1 MGRIDFFLG
10 VSLLVLSFPA
20 RSPGF
25 LLSSAVKFSTYNLT
39 GSVFSEGG
47 NHRIVGASVVLF
59 DGGGARL
66 QETTTDD
73 SGKFSF
79 PGLRASRYVLHV
91 TAPGFVA
98 VEVPVDLSLG
108 SDQEVTVTLRSESAP
123 AAAPGGAPTVSA
135 HELAVPQ
142 AARDLLT
149 SGQKK
154 LYTDKDAHAALRD
167 FELATRK
174 APNFYEAYYQAGMAY
189 LALQNSPDAEKQFR
203 KAVDLSQKKYG
214 DADIALG
221 TLLLHRNALNEG
233 ESLLREGLAL
243 NPRSWP
249 GQFELGE
256 LELSRGHM
264 EAALA
269 AAHAAAQL
277 APQQPIVYRLLS
289 IIELRQKD
297 YPALISALDSYIELD
312 PNSPAGVRAKEL
324 RAEAEKHLE
333 ASGES
338 AVAAKK

>member
-10 VSLLVLSFPA
+10 VFLLVLSFPA
-20 RSPGF
+20 RTPGF
-25 LLSSAVKFSTYNLT
+25 LFSSAVQFSSYNLT

-47 NHRIVGASVVLF
+47 NHRVVSAGVLLC
-59 DGGGARL
+59 DAGGARL
-66 QETTTDD
+66 EETVTDD
-73 SGKFSF
+73 SGKFAFS
-79 PGLRASRYVLHV
+79 GLRASRYVLRV
-91 TAPGFVA
+91 TAPGFVTA
-98 VEVPVDLSLG
+98 EVQVDLNLG
-108 SDQEVTVTLRSESAP
+108 SDQSVTVTLKSESG
-123 AAAPGGAPTVSA
+123 AAAASNGAATISA
-135 HELAVPQ
+135 HELATPQ
-142 AARDLLT
+142 AARDLLA

-154 LYTDKDAHAALRD
+154 LYTEKNAQAALRD
-167 FELATRK
+167 FELATRR

-189 LALQNSPDAEKQFR
+189 LALQNSQEAEKQFR

-221 TLLLHRNALNEG
+221 ALLLHRNALSEG
-233 ESLLREGLAL
+233 ESLLRQGLSL
-243 NPRSWP
+243 NPGSWP

-269 AAHAAAQL
+269 AAQTAVQL
-277 APQQPIVYRLLS
+277 APQQPVVYRLLS
-289 IIELRQKD
+289 VIELRQKD

-312 PNSPAGVRAKEL
+312 PNSPAGMRAKEL

-333 ASGES
+333 TPGEA

>member
-10 VSLLVLSFPA
+10 VSLLILSFPV
-20 RSPGF
+20 RTPGF
-25 LLSSAVKFSTYNLT
+25 LFSSLVQFSSYSLT
-39 GSVFSEGG
+39 GSVFSEDG
-47 NHRIVGASVVLF
+47 NHRIAAASVVLC
-59 DGGGARL
+59 DAGGARL
-66 QETTTDD
+66 GETTTDD

-79 PGLRASRYVLHV
+79 PGLRAGRYVLRV
-91 TAPGFVA
+91 TAPGFA
-98 VEVPVDLSLG
+98 AAEEQVDLSLG
-108 SDQEVTVTLRSESAP
+108 SDQNVSVTLKRDAVL
-123 AAAPGGAPTVSA
+123 AAPDGAATISA

-142 AARDLLT
+142 AARDLLS

-154 LYTDKDAHAALRD
+154 LYTEKDAQAALRD

-174 APNFYEAYYQAGMAY
+174 APDFYEAYYQAGMAQ
-189 LALQNSPDAEKQFR
+189 LALQNSSDAEKQFR

-233 ESLLREGLAL
+233 EALLRQGLAL
-243 NPRSWP
+243 NPHSWP
-249 GQFELGE
+249 GEFELGE

-269 AAHAAAQL
+269 AAQTAVQL
-277 APQQPIVYRLLS
+277 APQQPVVYRLLS

-324 RAEAEKHLE
+324 RAEAEKHLQT
-333 ASGES
+333 SGEA
-338 AVAAKK
+338 AVAKK